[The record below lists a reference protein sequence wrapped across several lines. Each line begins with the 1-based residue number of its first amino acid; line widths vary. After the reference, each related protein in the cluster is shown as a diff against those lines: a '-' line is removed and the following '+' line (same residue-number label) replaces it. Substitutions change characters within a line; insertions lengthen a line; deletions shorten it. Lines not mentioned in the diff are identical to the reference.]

1 MKKFFV
7 RALLLVPIMAIAY
20 LTQKISNLYLTAWV
34 QYGLDE
40 NLRMYSRWEVVSW
53 FCIGLALIALIWA
66 WVAPDRDND

>member
-34 QYGLDE
+34 QYDLDVDLE
-40 NLRMYSRWEVVSW
+40 GYARWSVVSW